1 MIKVRAIL
9 AAEAIPV
16 SQSGQARADKAHQA
30 RTTPVRGTP
39 VRGIPVKA
47 IRVGAAKVTPEK
59 PTQVR
64 TPASRSPAKAPPA
77 SQVKGTPGKAIREVV
92 AIDSVNH
99 RDCETLGPGSW

>member
-30 RTTPVRGTP
+30 RTTP